1 MIIEKRNTKM
11 FNIISIVLLT
21 AILLTVVGGIIVQ
34 RLNPPSTLGET
45 GTGRGHSLLQPEV
58 NADQSHGEFGYDHR
72 HRPAY
77 DRFHNYRGAVA
88 LVTSQSILNPKK
100 RNFDHKKSPDLNQEI
115 FCLSIRV
122 NNT

>member
-45 GTGRGHSLLQPEV
+45 GTGRGHSLLQPESTQTSPTGSLV
-58 NADQSHGEFGYDHR
+58 MTTGIVLLTIGFITI
-72 HRPAY
+72 
-77 DRFHNYRGAVA
+77 VA
-88 LVTSQSILNPKK
+88 LWLWLHRNP
-100 RNFDHKKSPDLNQEI
+100 S
-115 FCLSIRV
+115 
-122 NNT
+122 